1 MTGTPSTS
9 TRLAGALTLLALFVV
24 IPGAGTA
31 SETGLAGTDGHPRTR
46 FPLTLHAAST
56 GVASLDAVVARAV
69 SDWNAVA
76 EATLGVAA
84 FRVVER
90 ESDAQVLITFAD
102 STERLMGEARL
113 TIEDHVI
120 VPPVRVVVFTPAA
133 RGQTPK
139 DLVLYQVVGHE
150 LGHALGLPHTRDP
163 RSLMCCVQGS
173 IDFSDA
179 RTREAYIDARRN
191 PAVASS
197 RAEIAEHYER
207 FWKQPR

>member
-1 MTGTPSTS
+1 MTDTPRRIA
-9 TRLAGALTLLALFVV
+9 RLAGALTLLALALVV
-24 IPGAGTA
+24 PAAGRA
-31 SETGLAGTDGHPRTR
+31 SETGLAGADGHPRAR

-69 SDWNAVA
+69 RDWNAVT
-76 EATLGVAA
+76 EAALGVTA

-90 ESDAQVLITFAD
+90 ESDAQVVVTFAD

-113 TIEDHVI
+113 NIEDHVI

-150 LGHALGLPHTRDP
+150 LGHALGLPHTKNP

-173 IDFSDA
+173 IDFSDP

-191 PAVASS
+191 PDIASV
-197 RAEIAEHYER
+197 RTELAEHYER
-207 FWKQPR
+207 LWKAPR